1 MDDEERWWKLF
12 RLLGSDNDAEA
23 MAALRMMRSALRKSG
38 SSWTQYAQLVEKRM
52 RAAELVAGG
61 LSYEDFVTMLKKAM
75 NHER

>member
-38 SSWTQYAQLVEKRM
+38 SSWTQYAQLVERRM
-52 RAAELVAGG
+52 RTAELTAGG
-61 LSYEDFVTMLKKAM
+61 LSYEEFVTMLKKAM
-75 NHER
+75 NHE